1 MKIRINHNPL
11 YSRIISHI
19 RIEIHSEDLLQSSMN
34 EKENII
40 SARFYSTIDMC
51 EHKLPSQNIYVKD
64 ILGISRHMQP
74 DNVYDCILEIS
85 SFIIAKPQTNC
96 SCSIRGIYR
105 SSVPSKYKSQYHQF
119 FDQSCIEVGK
129 EFFLISPYNNLLT
142 KTSDGTVVEIIPQS
156 NYNLYYVSSVF
167 N

>member
-1 MKIRINHNPL
+1 MHC
-11 YSRIISHI
+11 
-19 RIEIHSEDLLQSSMN
+19 SSMN
-34 EKENII
+34 ENDNVF
-40 SARFYSTIDMC
+40 SARFCFPLDNC
-51 EHKLPSQNIYVKD
+51 EFKTPSQNIYVKD

-74 DNVYDCILEIS
+74 NNVYDCILEIS
-85 SFIIAKPQTNC
+85 SFIIANPQTNC
-96 SCSIRGIYR
+96 NCSIRGIYR
-105 SSVPSKYKSQYHQF
+105 SRVPSKYKSQYHQF